1 MKFSTSE
8 TIFWRLTDDT
18 RAVKENEL
26 KQVFSMMKLNQR
38 PDITESEDK
47 NNHREGE
54 NENMDDYEINKQFL
68 KAKREEKR
76 KREKNWNDIL
86 ETQKAKIQLTIDL
99 EGRIFQGSNPLPD
112 ESTFKDL
119 NYGDLVMV
127 FNNPFYDFLFN
138 ERENLQLLLLK
149 GKWDEENK
157 KEGNRKLDQKELRN
171 REART
176 KNEIARLEEE
186 FETLKMTKGL
196 RNHPISLFEAYN
208 IYEDYVNIL
217 GKNDETNQ

>member
-1 MKFSTSE
+1 M
-8 TIFWRLTDDT
+8 L
-18 RAVKENEL
+18 
-26 KQVFSMMKLNQR
+26 
-38 PDITESEDK
+38 
-47 NNHREGE
+47 
-54 NENMDDYEINKQFL
+54 
-68 KAKREEKR
+68 EECASNCQSLYPRCERYCHLKR

-112 ESTFKDL
+112 QSTFKDL

-186 FETLKMTKGL
+186 FETMKMTKGL
-196 RNHPISLFEAYN
+196 RNNPISLFEAYN

>member
-1 MKFSTSE
+1 
-8 TIFWRLTDDT
+8 
-18 RAVKENEL
+18 
-26 KQVFSMMKLNQR
+26 MMKLNQR
-38 PDITESEDK
+38 PEIPQSEDK
-47 NNHREGE
+47 NNHWEGE
-54 NENMDDYEINKQFL
+54 NENMDEHEFNKQLL

-127 FNNPFYDFLFN
+127 FHNPFYDFLFN

-149 GKWDEENK
+149 GKWDEESK
-157 KEGNRKLDQKELRN
+157 KEGNRKLDQKDLRN

-186 FETLKMTKGL
+186 FEAEKMTKGL
-196 RNHPISLFEAYN
+196 RNNPISLFEAYN